1 MSGAHSTAYFRG
13 VSHYYHDTVDGST
26 GRNRPY
32 YMRSNLYAAIGQQ
45 VLIQWQNWPYHEQ
58 GRLSG
63 MQPLRLK
70 VTCLSPRDFG
80 DTHTLLTVHRY
91 ASQEHAYKTISVPR
105 NLLNVY
111 VHSSRTAT
119 EIPSSKLGAPR
130 WRFLSCCEKETNGT
144 GLLYQVY
151 VGPLESYVFDSR
163 DISDSTCCC
172 VMFT

>member
-1 MSGAHSTAYFRG
+1 MISLSGAHSPAYFMG
-13 VSHYYHDTVDGST
+13 VSHYYHATVDGAS

-32 YMRSNLYAAIGQQ
+32 YMLSDWYAAIGRKE
-45 VLIQWQNWPYHEQ
+45 VIYAAELAVYHER
-58 GRLSG
+58 GRLGG
-63 MQPLRLK
+63 MQPLGQK

-130 WRFLSCCEKETNGT
+130 WRFLSCCEKIVPERFFCTKPT
-144 GLLYQVY
+144 
-151 VGPLESYVFDSR
+151 
-163 DISDSTCCC
+163 
-172 VMFT
+172 